1 MYNIFT
7 QWITLSVIF
16 FLANYLLKMIDVVTL
31 GGLVAGSALLGA
43 WMTAAERVMRRLS
56 NFTGKAAVVAAAI
69 MGVQLLY
76 QLLPGYSMEFTA
88 VLIISLVIYGAVAI
102 LIGKLLD

>member
-16 FLANYLLKMIDVVTL
+16 FVANYLLEIIEVVTL
-31 GGLVAGSALLGA
+31 GGLVAGSALLGV
-43 WMTAAERVMRRLS
+43 WTTAAERVARRLPA
-56 NFTGKAAVVAAAI
+56 FTGKAAVVAALI
-69 MGVQLLY
+69 MGVQLLC
-76 QLLPGYSMEFTA
+76 QLLPGYSLETSGTL
-88 VLIISLVIYGAVAI
+88 VICLVIYGAVAI